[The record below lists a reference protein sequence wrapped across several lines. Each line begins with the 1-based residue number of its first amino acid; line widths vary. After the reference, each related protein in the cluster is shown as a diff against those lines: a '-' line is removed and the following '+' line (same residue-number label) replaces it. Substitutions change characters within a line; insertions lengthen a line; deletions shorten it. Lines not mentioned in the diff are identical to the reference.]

1 MYTPYGSTGPIEKES
16 GVKSTKMIDDPR
28 PIQSVWDAADQG
40 HGATVGLNDVT
51 AITYY
56 EENGDM
62 APVFWFAVWKGDIIT
77 KRLNGACMAVVRY

>member
-1 MYTPYGSTGPIEKES
+1 MYTPYGSTGPLDKES
-16 GVKSTKMIDDPR
+16 DVKSTKMIDDPR
-28 PIQSVWDAADQG
+28 PIHAVWDADGQV
-40 HGATVGLNDVT
+40 GATVGLNDVT

-77 KRLNGACMAVVRY
+77 KRLNGAHMAVVRY